1 MVELKEKLS
10 QYELALKEKD
20 LRIRELENTIMDQL
34 ESSRKWRGDS
44 NSVSGNSSKISGYES
59 VKSGENNP

>member
-1 MVELKEKLS
+1 MELKEKLS

-34 ESSRKWRGDS
+34 ESSRKWKFD
-44 NSVSGNSSKISGYES
+44 NSLSGKSSSISGYSS
-59 VKSGENNP
+59 VASGENNV